1 MLESEICNYLS
12 LLALPGAGAA
22 SVLRLLRAGGSASA
36 ALELDVTVLQALG
49 LRGETIE
56 ALLALRGM
64 SDPAASAPCAWLMR
78 NDVALIS
85 VNDSRYPP
93 LLAAIACP
101 PPVLF
106 VQGDP
111 TLLLHPQVAMVGSRR
126 PTPSGRDA
134 ARAIAGEL
142 SKYGL
147 TITSGLAIGIDA
159 ESHEGALGAGGH
171 TVAVMATGSEQIYP
185 ARHRGLAARI
195 LAEGGALVSEFAP
208 GTRLEPA
215 NFPRRNRIIS
225 GLSLGV
231 LVVEAALPSGSL
243 LTARYAGDQNREVM
257 AVPGPIRSPVSRG
270 CHELLR
276 QGAALVEGADDVLAA
291 LGDRFRPLLCSDQI
305 AAAASTTVLVPGSL
319 SAEERRVLDATGYE
333 VTTLDTVSERAG
345 LAAAALGAA
354 VTRLELRGLIVAC
367 AGGYARA
374 P

>member
-1 MLESEICNYLS
+1 MLETEICNYLS
-12 LLALPGAGAA
+12 LLALPGAGAV
-22 SVLRLLRAGGSASA
+22 SVLRLLRAGGSAAA
-36 ALELDVTVLQALG
+36 ALELDAATLAALG
-49 LRGETIE
+49 LRSETIA
-56 ALLALRGM
+56 ALLALGGLP
-64 SDPAASAPCAWLMR
+64 DPAASGPCAWLMR
-78 NDVALIS
+78 NGVELIS

-111 TLLLHPQVAMVGSRR
+111 GLLLRPQVAMVGSRS
-126 PTPSGRDA
+126 PTPSGREA

-159 ESHEGALGAGGH
+159 ESHEGALSAGG
-171 TVAVMATGSEQIYP
+171 TTAAVMGTGSDQIYP
-185 ARHRGLAARI
+185 TRHRSLAARI
-195 LAEGGALVSEFAP
+195 LADGGALVSEFTP
-208 GTRLEPA
+208 GTRPEPA

-243 LTARYAGDQNREVM
+243 LTARYASEQNREVM
-257 AVPGPIRSPVSRG
+257 AVPGSIRSPVSRG

-291 LGDRFRPLLCSDQI
+291 LGDRFRPLLASDQI
-305 AAAASTTVLVPGSL
+305 AAATSTAVLIPGSL

-333 VTTLDTVSERAG
+333 VTTLDAVTQRAG
-345 LAAAALGAA
+345 LGAAAVGAA
-354 VTRLELRGLIVAC
+354 AIRLELRGLIVAC

>member
-1 MLESEICNYLS
+1 MLEAEICNHLS
-12 LLALPGAGAA
+12 LLALPGAGAV
-22 SVLRLLRAGGSASA
+22 SVLRLLRTGGSASA
-36 ALELDVTVLQALG
+36 ALELDAPALQALG
-49 LRGETIE
+49 LRGETIA
-56 ALLALRGM
+56 ALLTLRGM
-64 SDPAASAPCAWLMR
+64 PDPASSAPCAWLVR
-78 NDVALIS
+78 NEVELIS
-85 VNDSRYPP
+85 VNDPRYPP

-111 TLLLHPQVAMVGSRR
+111 ALLLQPQVAMVGSRR
-126 PTPSGRDA
+126 PTPSGREA
-134 ARAIAGEL
+134 ARTIAGEL

-159 ESHEGALGAGGH
+159 ESHEGALRGGGH
-171 TVAVMATGSEQIYP
+171 TVAVMGTGSDQIYP
-185 ARHRGLAARI
+185 TRHRGLAARI
-195 LAEGGALVSEFAP
+195 LADGGALVSEFAP
-208 GTRLEPA
+208 GARLEPA

-243 LTARYAGDQNREVM
+243 LTARYAGEQNREVM

-291 LGDRFRPLLCSDQI
+291 LGDRFRPLLGSDRI
-305 AAAASTTVLVPGSL
+305 AAATSTTVLLPGSL

-345 LAAAALGAA
+345 LGAAAVGAA

-367 AGGYARA
+367 VGGYARA